1 MHLLPVMEGLHSS
14 EALNPSFL
22 QAFFQRVK
30 ELEARPAEF
39 EDALRGT
46 VIATIFSEP
55 STRTRLSFEAAAHRL
70 GASVI
75 TMADSKSSSE
85 SKGESLVDMARVV
98 GGYADL
104 MVLRHPLDGAS
115 RLASQATA
123 TPVINGGDGRLGHPT
138 QTLVD
143 LYILYREW
151 GDFAGRTVAVMGDL
165 RNGRTAR
172 SLVWALAVLGVRIVL
187 LPGVGLDW
195 EAGFE
200 RRILDR
206 FDYRLRWGKHPL
218 FRDWT
223 GNEEARVLEP
233 KGLVQKS
240 LFREEVPEIDSL
252 DALYLTRLQA
262 ERGAEAGQGSYPG
275 ITFAQMQNPL
285 LATCKILHPLPRRE
299 ELPSEID
306 KDPRALYFEQAK
318 VGPVVRQAVFLAM
331 LRQDRWSLPHLT
343 PLPAGSPDIQLGR
356 CPNPSCVSR
365 VEGLSAP
372 WRVVGDTRRTF
383 LCAYCDGQLPV
394 EYVGC
399 RSTNKVHA
407 LFSGAALRI
416 SPENLQPFLDRDAA
430 EKAGYQWG
438 G

>member
-14 EALNPSFL
+14 EALNPAFL

-30 ELEARPAEF
+30 ELEARPMEF

-46 VIATIFSEP
+46 VIATVFAEP

-75 TMADSKSSSE
+75 SMADPKSSSE

-98 GGYADL
+98 GGFADL
-104 MVLRHPLDGAS
+104 LVLRHPLDGAS
-115 RLASQATA
+115 RLASQAT
-123 TPVINGGDGRLGHPT
+123 TVPVINGGDGRLGHPT

-172 SLVWALAVLGVRIVL
+172 SLAWALAVLGVRVVL

-200 RRILDR
+200 RRILER
-206 FDYRLRWGKHPL
+206 FDYRLRWCKHPL

-223 GNEEARVLEP
+223 GTEEARVLEP

-252 DALYLTRLQA
+252 DAIYLTRLQA
-262 ERGAEAGQGSYPG
+262 ERGAEASQGSYPG
-275 ITFAQMQNPL
+275 LTVAQMQNPL
-285 LATCKILHPLPRRE
+285 LAECKILHPLPRRK
-299 ELPSEID
+299 ELPPEID
-306 KDPRALYFEQAK
+306 EDPRALYFEQAK
-318 VGPVVRQAVFLAM
+318 VGPVVRQAIFLAM
-331 LRQDRWSLPHLT
+331 LRQDRWSLPYLT
-343 PLPAGSPDIQLGR
+343 PLPAGSPDEQLGD
-356 CPNPSCVSR
+356 CPNQSCVSR
-365 VEGLSAP
+365 AEGLSAP
-372 WRVVGDTRRTF
+372 WRVVGAARRSF
-383 LCAYCDGQLPV
+383 LCTYCDSQLPI

-399 RSTNKVHA
+399 RSTNKVHP
-407 LFSGAALRI
+407 LFSAAAMRI
-416 SPENLQPFLDRDAA
+416 SPENLQPFLDRNGA
-430 EKAGYQWG
+430 EKAGYEWG